1 MKTTIFITGTSRDIG
16 KALALYFSSQGAT
29 VIGSSRKT
37 QSELASRTQEEI
49 DQLDFSR
56 YNPKAT
62 TKDYE
67 ERIQYLETRGIST
80 ENLSGK
86 ENFNNPED
94 YKTNIENFI
103 GMAQIPVGLAGPI
116 LINASNAQCDFFV
129 PLATNEGALIAFYTR
144 GMKACR
150 LSGGNTNVCLSEG
163 VQRSPFFRFNTIHE
177 AQLFIHWIQKK
188 TGSFSEIVSET
199 GRYAKLKAVRHS
211 LEGNIVIV

>member
-1 MKTTIFITGTSRDIG
+1 MTGTSRGIG

-62 TKDYE
+62 TKAYE

-103 GMAQIPVGLAGPI
+103 GMAKISVGLAGPI
-116 LINASNAQCDFFV
+116 LTNGSNAQGDFFV

-144 GMKACR
+144 GMKECR
-150 LSGGNTNVCLSEG
+150 LSGGNTNFCLSEG

-199 GRYAKLKAVRHS
+199 SRYAKLKAVRHS

>member
-1 MKTTIFITGTSRDIG
+1 MSQKKEVKTRV
-16 KALALYFSSQGAT
+16 KNKLAPL
-29 VIGSSRKT
+29 
-37 QSELASRTQEEI
+37 TQEEI

-62 TKDYE
+62 TKAYE

-80 ENLSGK
+80 KNLNGK
-86 ENFNNPED
+86 KNFNNPED
-94 YKTNIENFI
+94 YKANIENFI

-116 LINASNAQCDFFV
+116 LINGSNAQGDFFV
-129 PLATNEGALIAFYTR
+129 PLATTEGALVASYTR

-150 LSGGNTNVCLSEG
+150 LSGGVTTVYLSEG

-177 AQLFIHWIQKK
+177 AQLFIQWIQKK

-199 GRYAKLKAVRHS
+199 SRYAKLKAVRHS
-211 LEGNIVIV
+211 LEGNSVIV